1 MLLKV
6 RKESLQYLN
15 GLFASLQSQ
24 LPILSLR
31 VDCTILKVIVYQL
44 HLLLQGHTS
53 QLVAF

>member
-1 MLLKV
+1 VLLKV

-53 QLVAF
+53 QLIAF